1 MSRAFV
7 KENDLE
13 HAGIDIP
20 ERPISTEPNY
30 VTQNGYDELKKSIET
45 LEKEIKLLKQYE
57 DTPENKQKKMKLE
70 RDLRYFL
77 SRIESSILVE
87 STNQDRDK
95 VLFGAWVKLNDE
107 NNKEYLFQIVGEDE
121 ADIKK
126 NKLSYLSPLAKSLLG
141 SMIGDEIVWTKADGS
156 HPVIIEEIK
165 YI

>member
-30 VTQNGYDELKKSIET
+30 VTQNGYDELKKS
-45 LEKEIKLLKQYE
+45 LEALENEIKLLKQYE

-87 STNQDRDK
+87 STNQDNDK
-95 VLFGAWVKLNDE
+95 VLFGAWVKLTDE

-141 SMIGDEIVWTKADGS
+141 SMIGDEIIWTKADGS

>member
-30 VTQNGYDELKKSIET
+30 VTQNGYDELKKSLEA
-45 LEKEIKLLKQYE
+45 LEKEIKHLKQYE

-77 SRIESSILVE
+77 SRIESSILVQ
-87 STNQDRDK
+87 STNQDRNK
-95 VLFGAWVKLNDE
+95 IHFGAWVKLTDE

-156 HPVIIEEIK
+156 YPVIIEEIK

>member
-30 VTQNGYDELKKSIET
+30 VTQNGYDELKKSLEA

-95 VLFGAWVKLNDE
+95 VLFGSWVKLTDE

-141 SMIGDEIVWTKADGS
+141 SMIGDEIIWTKADGS